1 MNMKAIGQLMIVN
14 KNIILIF
21 FLYEIDLQF
30 DLRGEIAQELEEI
43 EINLQALSLVDLRS
57 NRTIARLMQLLKFGM
72 RLFR

>member
-1 MNMKAIGQLMIVN
+1 MIVN